1 MYEVGDRRIG
11 LIKFSLIPPSIFP
24 RGVLRRIRG
33 QIPLFRTR
41 KDAGIV
47 LDQRRGRGKWSI
59 LGPER

>member
-33 QIPLFRTR
+33 QIPF
-41 KDAGIV
+41 
-47 LDQRRGRGKWSI
+47 
-59 LGPER
+59 